1 MLPFSTADAL
11 PTRGVGAEDMAL
23 VSKLFASVALLVV
36 HLDGQL
42 AAKRRPTRLER
53 NDIDFIIYRLPW
65 FHLTTKDADMLIDNG
80 KDLRRPA

>member
-23 VSKLFASVALLVV
+23 VSNLFASVALLVV

-42 AAKRRPTRLER
+42 AAKKKA
-53 NDIDFIIYRLPW
+53 YQ
-65 FHLTTKDADMLIDNG
+65 A
-80 KDLRRPA
+80 